1 MLHRRSAASTLVYSS
16 LAVLMATL
24 TACGGG
30 GGGASTGGGGTTP
43 VVTPALSFS
52 PDTVRASVN
61 AGSSLTLNVVA
72 AVARPA
78 EVTGTVYAS
87 VVDSAGVLQP
97 NPQLVRDSDSQYHAV
112 LQTAPGL
119 AVGSYSGNFSVR
131 LCRDSGCASQFPGS
145 PVSLPYSLQIVPADQ
160 PTFTATPATAL
171 AGTTHLGGAAASPIN
186 VAIGAV
192 SRSWTVSS
200 GASWLKPAVTSGS
213 GNATLAVSFDASGLA
228 VGNYNTTMII
238 SANDGQSVTLSA
250 TLSVQPSGLIS
261 NASGLTFNAINGA
274 PVPAQTI
281 SIDTDDKTSASW
293 SASASVGWLSVT
305 PSSGTTPASMA
316 LAVDPRVG
324 TLASGSYS
332 NTLTLAAPGQSTRT
346 LPVTLNL
353 SPATLSASVN
363 AVTLGGTYGRDFSSK
378 PAVTLSLNTLSNSW
392 PWTLDTLPT
401 WATAS
406 STGGS
411 VSQTGSSLSFTAV
424 PNIAVVGSSSRLL
437 NATASVNGDQ
447 VKAAVLL
454 TINKDK
460 HTLIPSE
467 TGVALSGSPGW
478 SRLTRTITVTDNFG
492 NFGGMSASSSDSW
505 LAANVNG
512 NKIALVANP
521 ATLAADSLNIATVTI
536 TPTDADAVA
545 PEVIRVAM
553 WKGTRTPS
561 SNATTVLPYSNV
573 ITDPIRP
580 YAYVHNGGAYIDI
593 YHLYTGQKIASITGL
608 ATSLGDMT
616 TSANGSLLYLL
627 DLSNRALVTINL
639 TTQTVTGN
647 LPLSA
652 ADKNTR
658 LKILRPNGVEI
669 LALSTGAAYL
679 TSNNTK
685 LSLPLSS
692 GTLAV
697 SGDGKRLLQ
706 QSEDSGT
713 VQIASYSVDYAALN
727 GGTLYPAKITAASHA
742 GAGTQGQDIALSLDG
757 TQIYSA
763 SGAPKSCSILN
774 PADLGVLGYL
784 PAGDG
789 APNNVKVGSDG
800 RLYCGTA
807 ANGAV
812 SDIWLYSS
820 SGTLLNQFKLT
831 STGKSLAARQ
841 MAVSGDGLILIA
853 ITSDGTTT
861 IVPVGP

>member
-1 MLHRRSAASTLVYSS
+1 MLHRRSVASTFIYSS
-16 LAVLMATL
+16 CALLLATL
-24 TACGGG
+24 AACGGG
-30 GGGASTGGGGTTP
+30 GGGSSTGGGGSTP
-43 VVTPALSFS
+43 VVSPALTFN

-61 AGSSLTLNVVA
+61 AGKSLTLNVIA

-78 EVTGTVYAS
+78 EVTGTVFAS
-87 VVDSAGVLQP
+87 VVDSNGVLQP

-119 AVGSYSGNFSVR
+119 AVGTYSGNFSVR
-131 LCRDSGCASQFPGS
+131 LCRDSACASQFPGS

-160 PTFTATPATAL
+160 PTFSATPATAL
-171 AGTTHLGGAAASPIN
+171 AGTINLGGAAASPIN
-186 VAIGAV
+186 VSITASG
-192 SRSWTVSS
+192 RSWSVAS

-213 GNATLAVSFDASGLA
+213 GSATLAVSFDASGLA
-228 VGNYNTTMII
+228 VGEYSTTIII
-238 SANDGQSVTLSA
+238 SASDGQSVTLPA
-250 TLSVQPSGLIS
+250 TLSVQPSGLVS
-261 NASGLTFNAINGA
+261 NSSGLTFNAINGA
-274 PVPAQTI
+274 PIPAQNI
-281 SIDTDDKTSASW
+281 SIDTDDKATANW

-316 LAVDPRVG
+316 LSVDPRVG

-332 NTLTLAAPGQSTRT
+332 NTLSLSAPGLSTRT

-353 SPATLSASVN
+353 TAATLSASVN
-363 AVTLGGTYGRDFSSK
+363 AVTLGGTYGRDFSST

-392 PWTLDTLPT
+392 PWVLDALPA
-401 WATAS
+401 WGSASATS
-406 STGGS
+406 GT
-411 VSQTGSSLSFTAV
+411 VSQTGSKLTFSAA
-424 PNIAVVGSSSRLL
+424 PNNASVGSSSLLL

-467 TGVALSGSPGW
+467 TAVALSGSPGW

-492 NFGGMSASSSDSW
+492 NFGGMSASSSESW
-505 LAANVNG
+505 LAANVTS
-512 NKIALVANP
+512 NKIALVADP
-521 ATLAADSLNIATVTI
+521 SSLAADSLNLATVTI
-536 TPTDADAVA
+536 TPTDTDAVA
-545 PEVIRVAM
+545 PEEIRVAF
-553 WKGTRTPS
+553 WKGSRTPS
-561 SNATTVLPYSNV
+561 SNTTTVLPYSNV

-580 YAYVHNGGAYIDI
+580 YAYVHNGSAYIDV
-593 YHLYTGQKIASITGL
+593 YHLYTGQKVASITGL
-608 ATSLGDMT
+608 ASSLGDMT
-616 TSANGSLLYLL
+616 TSANGDLLYLL

-639 TTQTVTGN
+639 NTQTVTGN
-647 LPLSA
+647 LALSA
-652 ADKNTR
+652 ADRNTR
-658 LKILRPNGVEI
+658 MKILRPNGVEI
-669 LALSTGAAYL
+669 LALSNGAAYL
-679 TSNNTK
+679 TSNKTK

-713 VQIASYSVDYAALN
+713 VQIATYSVDYAALN

-742 GAGTQGQDIALSLDG
+742 GAGTQGQDIAVSLDG
-757 TQIYSA
+757 TRLYSA
-763 SGAPKSCSILN
+763 SATPKSCSILN
-774 PADLGVLGYL
+774 PADLGVLAYL
-784 PAGDG
+784 AAGDG
-789 APNNVKVGSDG
+789 APNNVEVGSDG

-831 STGKSLAARQ
+831 STGKQLAPRQ
-841 MAVSGDGLILIA
+841 MAVSGDGLTLIA
-853 ITSDGTTT
+853 ITTDGTTT